1 MEKSKLVT
9 IFKTIEKKDIRD
21 LKKWVESPMHNEHK
35 DVSKLFEF
43 LFTRY
48 KLNATTLKK
57 ERAWRYIYT
66 TKAYDDLRMRH
77 IMSFSLEVLEKFV
90 SYKIGKNDSFEHEKK
105 LIKAYRDRKLLKPAT
120 QSLRK
125 ATKQLKKRLP
135 ADAQYHYQQYELEVL
150 KFDLEGTQNR
160 TRATNITEITK
171 HASLFFMITTLR
183 HAYTARSHQSLK
195 KTDYRV
201 PLLESVLK
209 EVEENDYKSYPI
221 LMIYYHGYQTL
232 NRPEEERHFQELNYY
247 LEGQLNVLG
256 VKEQRGILLM
266 ALNYAIKKTNTG
278 SQFYMQEAFRLYKKG
293 LEENLLIEQDEMSHF
308 AYKNIVSLG
317 IILKEY
323 EWLDTFIPTY
333 ALKLKGD
340 SKNNYRDYSLAR
352 LTFARGDFDQTMQLL
367 LQADYDD
374 IMLNIGA
381 KVLLLKLYYQ
391 QKYWDA
397 LEALLES
404 FRIFL
409 NRKKELSY
417 HKEHYTNLILLVKKI
432 LAIPNFNQAA
442 REKMQLQIEATHPL
456 AEREWL
462 LVQVAQKNKKN

>member
-1 MEKSKLVT
+1 MDKSKLIVV
-9 IFKTIEKKDIRD
+9 FRTIEKKELRD
-21 LKKWVESPMHNEHK
+21 LKKWVQSPMHNEHK
-35 DVSKLFEF
+35 DVAKLFEF

-48 KLNATTLKK
+48 NLNTTTLKK
-57 ERAWRYIYT
+57 ERAWKYLYGN
-66 TKAYDDLRMRH
+66 KKYDRLRLRH
-77 IMSFSLEVLEKFV
+77 VMSFSLDVLEKFV
-90 SYKIGKNDSFEHEKK
+90 SYKTVQRSSFEHEKK
-105 LIKAYRDRKLLKPAT
+105 LVKAYRDKKILKPAT
-120 QSLRK
+120 QSLQK
-125 ATKQLKKRLP
+125 AIKHLEKQSPK
-135 ADAQYHYQQYELEVL
+135 DEQYHYNQYELEVL
-150 KFDLEGTQNR
+150 KFDLEGTQDR

-195 KTDYRV
+195 KAAYRV
-201 PLLESVLK
+201 PLLESVLT
-209 EVEENDYKSYPI
+209 EVEENDYTLYPI

-232 NRPEEERHFQELNYY
+232 NRPEEESHFKELNYY
-247 LEGQLNVLG
+247 LEQQQLVLG
-256 VKEQRGILLM
+256 AKEQREILLM
-266 ALNYAIKKTNTG
+266 ALNYAIKKINTG

-323 EWLDTFIPTY
+323 TWLDVFIPTY

-367 LQADYDD
+367 TQADYDD
-374 IMLNIGA
+374 ILLNIGA

-391 QKYWDA
+391 QAYWDA

-417 HKEHYTNLILLVKKI
+417 HKEHYTNLILLVRKI
-432 LAIPNFNQAA
+432 LSIPVLNQLA
-442 REKMQLQIEATHPL
+442 REKIKEQIESTHPL

-462 LVQVAQKNKKN
+462 LAQVL

>member
-1 MEKSKLVT
+1 MEKSKLIVV
-9 IFKTIEKKDIRD
+9 FKTIKKEEIRD
-21 LKKWVESPMHNEHK
+21 LKKWVQSPMHNEHK

-43 LFTRY
+43 LFNRY

-57 ERAWRYIYT
+57 ERAWKYLYG
-66 TKAYDDLRMRH
+66 TKKYDDLRLRH
-77 IMSFSLEVLEKFV
+77 VMSFSLDVLEEFV
-90 SYKIGKNDSFEHEKK
+90 SYKMAESNSFEQEKK
-105 LIKAYRDRKLLKPAT
+105 LVKAYRDKKILKSAT
-120 QSLRK
+120 QSLQKARK
-125 ATKQLKKRLP
+125 ELEKYLP
-135 ADAQYHYQQYELEVL
+135 ADEQYYYHQYELEVL

-195 KTDYRV
+195 KADYRV

-209 EVEENDYKSYPI
+209 EVEENDYKLYPI

-232 NRPEEERHFQELNYY
+232 NKPAEEKHFQELNYY
-247 LEGQLNVLG
+247 LEEQQSILG
-256 VKEQRGILLM
+256 AKEQREILLM
-266 ALNYAIKKTNTG
+266 ALNYAIKQINTG
-278 SQFYMQEAFRLYKKG
+278 SEFYMQEAFRLYKKG
-293 LEENLLIEQDEMSHF
+293 LEENLLIEKDEMSHF

-323 EWLDTFIPTY
+323 VWLDTFIPTY
-333 ALKLKGD
+333 ALKLKGN

-352 LTFARGDFDQTMQLL
+352 LTFARGYFDQTMQLL
-367 LQADYDD
+367 IQADYDD

-391 QKYWDA
+391 QEYWDA

-417 HKEHYTNLILLVKKI
+417 HKEHYTNLIVLVKKI
-432 LAIPNFNQAA
+432 LSAPTLDQLT
-442 REKMQLQIEATHPL
+442 RKKMKEQIESTHPL

-462 LVQVAQKNKKN
+462 LTQMV

>member
-1 MEKSKLVT
+1 MNKSKLITV
-9 IFKTIEKKDIRD
+9 FKTIEKKDLRD
-21 LKKWVESPMHNEHK
+21 LKKWLQSPVHNEHK
-35 DVSKLFEF
+35 DVAKLFDF
-43 LFTRY
+43 LFSRY
-48 KLNATTLKK
+48 KLNENTLKK
-57 ERAWRYIYT
+57 ERAWKYLYGS
-66 TKAYDDLRMRH
+66 KKYNDLRLRH
-77 IMSFSLEVLEKFV
+77 IMSFSLDVLERFV
-90 SYKIGKNDSFEHEKK
+90 SYKMIKDNSFEHEKR
-105 LIKAYRDRKLLKPAT
+105 LIKAYEDKKILKSAT
-120 QSLRK
+120 QSLQK
-125 ATKQLKKRLP
+125 ATKALKKHQP
-135 ADAQYHYQQYELEVL
+135 EDEQYHYHKYELEVL
-150 KFDLEGTQNR
+150 KFDLEGTQDR

-195 KTDYRV
+195 KADYRV

-209 EVEENDYKSYPI
+209 EVEENDYKEYPI

-232 NRPEEERHFQELNYY
+232 NRPQEESHYQALNYY
-247 LEGQLNVLG
+247 LEEEEGNLG
-256 VKEQRGILLM
+256 AKEQRQILLM
-266 ALNYAIKKTNTG
+266 ALNYAIKKINTG

-323 EWLDTFIPTY
+323 AWLDVFIPTY

-367 LQADYDD
+367 IQADYDD
-374 IMLNIGA
+374 ILLNIGA

-417 HKEHYTNLILLVKKI
+417 HKEHYVNLIVLVKKI
-432 LAIPNFNQAA
+432 LSIPILHQQARKKM
-442 REKMQLQIEATHPL
+442 REQIKSVHPL

-462 LVQVAQKNKKN
+462 LAQMI

>member
-1 MEKSKLVT
+1 MEKSKLIVV
-9 IFKTIEKKDIRD
+9 FRTIEKKELRD
-21 LKKWVESPMHNEHK
+21 LKKWVQSPMHNEHK
-35 DVSKLFEF
+35 DVSKLFDF

-48 KLNATTLKK
+48 QLNATTLKK
-57 ERAWRYIYT
+57 ERAWKYLYGSKT
-66 TKAYDDLRMRH
+66 YDDLRLRH
-77 IMSFSLEVLEKFV
+77 IMSFSLDVLEKFV
-90 SYKIGKNDSFEHEKK
+90 SYKMAKDNSFEHEKK
-105 LIKAYRDRKLLKPAT
+105 LVKAYRDKKLVKAAT
-120 QSLRK
+120 QSLQK
-125 ATKQLKKRLP
+125 ATKQLQKQVP
-135 ADAQYHYQQYELEVL
+135 VDEQYHYHQYELEVL

-171 HASLFFMITTLR
+171 QASLFFMITTLR

-195 KTDYRV
+195 KADYRV

-209 EVEENDYKSYPI
+209 EVEENDYALYPL

-232 NRPEEERHFQELNYY
+232 NKPAEEKHFQALNYY
-247 LEGQLNVLG
+247 LEKQQTIFGQ
-256 VKEQRGILLM
+256 KEQRKILLM
-266 ALNYAIKKTNTG
+266 ALNYAIKKVNIG

-323 EWLDTFIPTY
+323 VWLDAFIPTY
-333 ALKLKGD
+333 ALKLKGS

-367 LQADYDD
+367 IQADYDD

-391 QKYWDA
+391 QAYWDA

-417 HKEHYTNLILLVKKI
+417 HKEHYTNLIVLVKRI
-432 LAIPNFNQAA
+432 LSIPTLDQQA
-442 REKMQLQIEATHPL
+442 REKMKEQIASMHPL

-462 LVQVAQKNKKN
+462 LAQML

>member
-1 MEKSKLVT
+1 MNESKLIVV
-9 IFKTIEKKDIRD
+9 FKTIEKKELRE
-21 LKKWVESPMHNEHK
+21 LKKWVQSPIHNEHK
-35 DVSKLFEF
+35 DVSKLFDF

-48 KLNATTLKK
+48 NLNATTLKK
-57 ERAWRYIYT
+57 ERTWKYLYGA
-66 TKAYDDLRMRH
+66 KKYDDLRLRH
-77 IMSFSLEVLEKFV
+77 VMSFSLDVLEKFV
-90 SYKIGKNDSFEHEKK
+90 SYKMAKNDSFEHEKK
-105 LIKAYRDRKLLKPAT
+105 LVKAYRDKKILKPAT
-120 QSLRK
+120 QSLQK
-125 ATKQLKKRLP
+125 ATRALNKQAP
-135 ADAQYHYQQYELEVL
+135 ADEQYHYHQYELEVL

-195 KTDYRV
+195 KANYRV
-201 PLLESVLK
+201 PLLDSVLK
-209 EVEENDYKSYPI
+209 EVEENDYMLYPI

-232 NRPEEERHFQELNYY
+232 NRPEEESHFQELNYY
-247 LEGQLNVLG
+247 LENQQGVLG
-256 VKEQRGILLM
+256 AKEQREILLM
-266 ALNYAIKKTNTG
+266 ALNYAIKKINTG

-323 EWLDTFIPTY
+323 TWLDTFIPTY

-340 SKNNYRDYSLAR
+340 SKNNYRDYSMAR

-367 LQADYDD
+367 IQADYDD
-374 IMLNIGA
+374 ILLNIGA

-417 HKEHYTNLILLVKKI
+417 HKEHYVNLIVLVRKI
-432 LAIPNFNQAA
+432 LSVPALNQEV
-442 REKMQLQIEATHPL
+442 RKKMKAQIEATHPL

-462 LVQVAQKNKKN
+462 LAQMI

>member
-1 MEKSKLVT
+1 MNESKLIVV
-9 IFKTIEKKDIRD
+9 FRTIEKKELRD
-21 LKKWVESPMHNEHK
+21 LKKWVQSPMHNEHK
-35 DVSKLFEF
+35 DVTKLFEF

-48 KLNATTLKK
+48 NLNATTLKK
-57 ERAWRYIYT
+57 ERVWKYLYGH
-66 TKAYDDLRMRH
+66 KKYDALRLRH
-77 IMSFSLEVLEKFV
+77 VLSFSLNVLENFV
-90 SYKIGKNDSFEHEKK
+90 SYKALKRSSFEHEKR
-105 LIKAYRDRKLLKPAT
+105 LVKAYRDKKILKPAT
-120 QSLRK
+120 QSLQK
-125 ATKQLKKRLP
+125 AAKHLGKESHK
-135 ADAQYHYQQYELEVL
+135 DEQYHYNQYELEVL
-150 KFDLEGTQNR
+150 KFDLEGTQDR

-195 KTDYRV
+195 KAAYRV
-201 PLLESVLK
+201 PLLESVLT
-209 EVEENDYKSYPI
+209 EVEENDYALYPI

-232 NRPEEERHFQELNYY
+232 NRPEEESHFKELNYY
-247 LEGQLNVLG
+247 LEQQQPVLG
-256 VKEQRGILLM
+256 AKEQREILLM
-266 ALNYAIKKTNTG
+266 ALNYAIKKINTG

-323 EWLDTFIPTY
+323 TWLDVFIPTY

-367 LQADYDD
+367 IQADYDD
-374 IMLNIGA
+374 ILLNIGA

-391 QKYWDA
+391 QAYWDA

-417 HKEHYTNLILLVKKI
+417 HKEHYTNLILLVRKI
-432 LAIPNFNQAA
+432 LSTPILNQLV
-442 REKMQLQIEATHPL
+442 REKIKEQIESTHPL

-462 LVQVAQKNKKN
+462 LAQVL

>member
-1 MEKSKLVT
+1 MEKSKLV
-9 IFKTIEKKDIRD
+9 IVFKTIEKRNLRD
-21 LKKWVESPMHNEHK
+21 LKKWVQSPIHNEHK

-43 LFTRY
+43 LCTRY

-57 ERAWRYIYT
+57 ERAWKYLYGAKT
-66 TKAYDDLRMRH
+66 YDDSRLRH
-77 IMSFSLEVLEKFV
+77 VMSFSLDVLEKFV
-90 SYKIGKNDSFEHEKK
+90 SYKMAKNDLFEQEKK
-105 LIKAYRDRKLLKPAT
+105 LVTAYRDKKIPKLAT
-120 QSLRK
+120 QSLQK
-125 ATKQLKKRLP
+125 AKKELKKYQP
-135 ADAQYHYQQYELEVL
+135 ADEQYHYYQYELEVL

-195 KTDYRV
+195 KAAYKV

-209 EVEENDYKSYPI
+209 EVEENDYKLYPI

-232 NRPEEERHFQELNYY
+232 NRPAEERHFQELNAY
-247 LEGQLNVLG
+247 LEEQQSVFG
-256 VKEQRGILLM
+256 VKEQREILLM
-266 ALNYAIKKTNTG
+266 ALNYAIKQINTG

-323 EWLDTFIPTY
+323 TWLDTFIPKY

-352 LTFARGDFDQTMQLL
+352 LTFVRGDFDQTMQLL
-367 LQADYDD
+367 IQADYDD
-374 IMLNIGA
+374 ILLNIGA

-391 QKYWDA
+391 QECWDA

-417 HKEHYTNLILLVKKI
+417 HKEHYTNLIFLVKKI
-432 LAIPNFNQAA
+432 LGMTTFNQEA
-442 REKMQLQIEATHPL
+442 RIKMSAQIESIHPL

-462 LVQVAQKNKKN
+462 LAQMV

>member
-1 MEKSKLVT
+1 MEKSKLITV
-9 IFKTIEKKDIRD
+9 FKTIDKKDLRV
-21 LKKWVESPMHNEHK
+21 LKKWVQSPIYNEHK

-48 KLNATTLKK
+48 KMNATTLKK
-57 ERAWRYIYT
+57 ERAWRYLYGA
-66 TKAYDDLRMRH
+66 KVYDDLRMRH
-77 IMSFSLEVLEKFV
+77 VMSFSLDVLEKFV
-90 SYKIGKNDSFEHEKK
+90 SYKIAKNNVFEHEKK
-105 LIKAYRDRKLLKPAT
+105 LIKAYRDKKLLKSAT
-120 QSLRK
+120 QSLHK
-125 ATKQLKKRLP
+125 AKKQLEKGLP
-135 ADAQYHYQQYELEVL
+135 ADEEYYYQQYELEVL

-195 KTDYRV
+195 KADYRV
-201 PLLESVLK
+201 PLLESVLR
-209 EVEENDYKSYPI
+209 EVEENNYTLYPI

-232 NRPEEERHFQELNYY
+232 NKPEEEKHFQELNYY
-247 LEGQLNVLG
+247 LETQQEILG
-256 VKEQRGILLM
+256 AKEQREILLM
-266 ALNYAIKKTNTG
+266 ALNYAIKKINTG
-278 SQFYMQEAFRLYKKG
+278 SQLYMQEAFRLYKKG
-293 LEENLLIEQDEMSHF
+293 LEENLLIEQNEMSHF

-323 EWLDTFIPTY
+323 VWLDTFIPTY

-367 LQADYDD
+367 LQADYND
-374 IMLNIGA
+374 ILLNMGA

-391 QKYWDA
+391 QAYWDA

-417 HKEHYTNLILLVKKI
+417 HKEHYTNLIALVKKI
-432 LAIPNFNQAA
+432 LSIPNFNQQA
-442 REKMQLQIEATHPL
+442 REKMKQQIESTHPL

-462 LVQVAQKNKKN
+462 LEQVGEKD

>member
-1 MEKSKLVT
+1 MEKSKLIVV
-9 IFKTIEKKDIRD
+9 FKTIENRDLRD
-21 LKKWVESPMHNEHK
+21 LKKWVQSPMHNEHK

-57 ERAWRYIYT
+57 ERAWKYLYGA
-66 TKAYDDLRMRH
+66 KVYDNLRLRH
-77 IMSFSLEVLEKFV
+77 IMSFSLDVLEKFV
-90 SYKIGKNDSFEHEKK
+90 SYKIAKNDSFEHEKK
-105 LIKAYRDRKLLKPAT
+105 LVKAYREKKILKSAI
-120 QSLRK
+120 QSLQKARK
-125 ATKQLKKRLP
+125 ELNKHQP
-135 ADAQYHYQQYELEVL
+135 ADEQYHYHQYELEVL

-160 TRATNITEITK
+160 TRATNIAEITK

-183 HAYTARSHQSLK
+183 HAYAARSHQSLK
-195 KTDYRV
+195 KADYRV

-209 EVEENDYKSYPI
+209 EVEENDYKLYPI

-232 NRPEEERHFQELNYY
+232 NRPAEESHFQALNYY
-247 LEGQLNVLG
+247 LEEQQNILG
-256 VKEQRGILLM
+256 AKEQREILLM
-266 ALNYAIKKTNTG
+266 ALNYAIKQINTG

-323 EWLDTFIPTY
+323 TWLDTFIPTY

-367 LQADYDD
+367 IQADYDD
-374 IMLNIGA
+374 ILLNIGA

-391 QKYWDA
+391 QEYWDA

-417 HKEHYTNLILLVKKI
+417 HKEHYTNLIVLVKKI
-432 LAIPNFNQAA
+432 LSMPTFNQQA
-442 REKMQLQIEATHPL
+442 REKMSTQIELTHPL

-462 LVQVAQKNKKN
+462 LAQML

>member
-1 MEKSKLVT
+1 
-9 IFKTIEKKDIRD
+9 
-21 LKKWVESPMHNEHK
+21 
-35 DVSKLFEF
+35 
-43 LFTRY
+43 
-48 KLNATTLKK
+48 
-57 ERAWRYIYT
+57 
-66 TKAYDDLRMRH
+66 
-77 IMSFSLEVLEKFV
+77 
-90 SYKIGKNDSFEHEKK
+90 
-105 LIKAYRDRKLLKPAT
+105 
-120 QSLRK
+120 
-125 ATKQLKKRLP
+125 
-135 ADAQYHYQQYELEVL
+135 
-150 KFDLEGTQNR
+150 
-160 TRATNITEITK
+160 
-171 HASLFFMITTLR
+171 LR

-195 KTDYRV
+195 KAAYKV

-209 EVEENDYKSYPI
+209 EVEENDYKLYPI

-232 NRPEEERHFQELNYY
+232 NRPAEERHFQELNAY
-247 LEGQLNVLG
+247 LEEQQSVFG
-256 VKEQRGILLM
+256 VKEQREILLM
-266 ALNYAIKKTNTG
+266 ALNYAIKQINTG

-323 EWLDTFIPTY
+323 TWLDTFIPKY

-352 LTFARGDFDQTMQLL
+352 LTFVRGDFDQTMQLL
-367 LQADYDD
+367 IQADYDD
-374 IMLNIGA
+374 ILLNIGA

-391 QKYWDA
+391 QECWDA

-417 HKEHYTNLILLVKKI
+417 HKEHYTNLIFLVKKI
-432 LAIPNFNQAA
+432 LGMTTFNQEA
-442 REKMQLQIEATHPL
+442 RIKMSAQIESIHPL

-462 LVQVAQKNKKN
+462 LAQMV

>member
-1 MEKSKLVT
+1 MEKSKLIVV
-9 IFKTIEKKDIRD
+9 FKTIEKKNLRD
-21 LKKWVESPMHNEHK
+21 LKKWVHSPMHNEHK
-35 DVSKLFEF
+35 DVSKLFDF

-48 KLNATTLKK
+48 TLNATTLKK
-57 ERAWRYIYT
+57 ERAWKYLYGAKT
-66 TKAYDDLRMRH
+66 YEDLRMRH
-77 IMSFSLEVLEKFV
+77 VLSFSLNVLEQFV
-90 SYKIGKNDSFEHEKK
+90 SYKMAKKYKFEHEKT
-105 LIKAYRDRKLLKPAT
+105 LIKAYRDKKLLKPAT
-120 QSLRK
+120 QSLHK
-125 ATKQLKKRLP
+125 ATKQLKKDFP
-135 ADAQYHYQQYELEVL
+135 ADEQFHYHQYELEVL

-183 HAYTARSHQSLK
+183 YAYTASSHQSLK
-195 KTDYRV
+195 KADYRV

-209 EVEENDYKSYPI
+209 EVEENDYTLYPL

-232 NRPEEERHFQELNYY
+232 NRPEEESHFQELNYY
-247 LEGQLNVLG
+247 LEEQQEAVLG
-256 VKEQRGILLM
+256 AKEQREILLM
-266 ALNYAIKKTNTG
+266 ALNYAIKKVNTG

-293 LEENLLIEQDEMSHF
+293 LEDNLLIEQDEMSHF

-323 EWLDTFIPTY
+323 KWLDYFVPTY
-333 ALKLKGD
+333 ALRLKGD

-352 LTFARGDFDQTMQLL
+352 LTFARGDFDQTMKLL
-367 LQADYDD
+367 IQADYDD
-374 IMLNIGA
+374 ILLNIGA

-391 QKYWDA
+391 QEYWDA

-417 HKEHYTNLILLVKKI
+417 HKEHYSNLIVLLKKM
-432 LAIPNFNQAA
+432 LTIPKWNQ
-442 REKMQLQIEATHPL
+442 EVLKKMQAQIESTYPL

-462 LVQVAQKNKKN
+462 LTQIPRKI

>member
-1 MEKSKLVT
+1 MEKSKLIVV
-9 IFKTIEKKDIRD
+9 FKTIENRDLRD
-21 LKKWVESPMHNEHK
+21 LKKWVQSPMHNEHK

-57 ERAWRYIYT
+57 ERAWKYLYGAKI
-66 TKAYDDLRMRH
+66 YDDLRLRH
-77 IMSFSLEVLEKFV
+77 IISFSLDVLEKFV
-90 SYKIGKNDSFEHEKK
+90 SYKMAKNDSFEREKK
-105 LIKAYRDRKLLKPAT
+105 LVKAYRDKRILKLAG
-120 QSLRK
+120 QSLQK
-125 ATKQLKKRLP
+125 AKKELNKHQP
-135 ADAQYHYQQYELEVL
+135 ADEQYHYHQYELEVL

-195 KTDYRV
+195 KADYRV

-209 EVEENDYKSYPI
+209 EVEENDYKLYPI

-232 NRPEEERHFQELNYY
+232 NRPAEESHFQALNYY
-247 LEGQLNVLG
+247 LEEQQNILG
-256 VKEQRGILLM
+256 AKEQREILLM
-266 ALNYAIKKTNTG
+266 ALNYAIKQINTG

-323 EWLDTFIPTY
+323 TWLDTFIPTY

-352 LTFARGDFDQTMQLL
+352 LTFARGNFDQTMQLL
-367 LQADYDD
+367 TQADYDD
-374 IMLNIGA
+374 ILLNIGA

-417 HKEHYTNLILLVKKI
+417 HKEHYTNLIVLVKKI
-432 LAIPNFNQAA
+432 LSMPTFDQQA
-442 REKMQLQIEATHPL
+442 REKMSAQIELTHPL

-462 LVQVAQKNKKN
+462 LAQML